1 MAAADP
7 SAPSGPLHH
16 APPHHP
22 THIPVSLP
30 RVLGP
35 FDATMVVVGSVI
47 GSGVFLKPATIAT
60 ALPYFGPII
69 TVWITIGL
77 ITLCGCLALAELG
90 AMLPQA
96 GGPYVYLREAYG
108 KLPAFLW
115 GWTEFWI
122 IRTGSIAALSTG
134 TAINVNVLCDGRLDH
149 YGQMTV
155 TLAAVIFLSAVNYA
169 STRWAAHVQ
178 NVTSIIKVA
187 FLAAIVVLPF
197 CFGKASAANL
207 APVWPTRADAGI
219 WTGFAA
225 AMIAVLWAYDG
236 WINIGPITE
245 EIRNPQRNV
254 PLALMAG
261 IATVMFVYVAANCA
275 YHLVL
280 DMTTIVTPQV
290 EGTTNNVATM
300 TFAVLAGAA
309 AAKIVAFGI
318 MCSTFGAANSNMITG
333 PRIYFAMA
341 RDGLLPHV
349 VQRVHGRFKTP
360 ANAILLQ
367 CTWTVLLTT
376 ATFVY
381 TSDPVAAFDALTNF
395 VIFGGSIFYALA
407 VGAVFVLRRKRPELP
422 RPYRTWGYPVTPAI
436 YLVAFAAAL
445 VSLFVASPKE
455 SAWGS
460 LLIAAGIPVFL
471 YMRRDAAARA
481 AQV

>member
-1 MAAADP
+1 MAVDP
-7 SAPSGPLHH
+7 SAPISPSHH

-69 TVWITIGL
+69 SVWIIVGL
-77 ITLCGCLALAELG
+77 VTLCGCLALAELG

-134 TAINVNVLCDGRLDH
+134 TAINVNVLCDGRLNH

-155 TLAAVIFLSAVNYA
+155 TLAVIAFLSAVNYA
-169 STRWAAHVQ
+169 STRWSAQVQ

-187 FLAAIVVLPF
+187 FLAAIVILPF
-197 CFGKASAANL
+197 CFGKANPANL
-207 APVWPTRADAGI
+207 APVWPTQTDASL

-254 PLALMAG
+254 PLALVSG
-261 IATVMFVYVAANCA
+261 IAIVMFVYVAANCA

-280 DMTTIVTPQV
+280 KMHTIVTPEV
-290 EGTTNNVATM
+290 AGTTNNVATM
-300 TFAVLAGAA
+300 TFAVLAGSA

-349 VQRVHGRFKTP
+349 VQRVHGRFETP

-367 CTWTVLLTT
+367 CSWTALLTA
-376 ATFVY
+376 ATFLY

-407 VGAVFVLRRKRPELP
+407 VGAVFVLRFKRPELP

-445 VSLFVASPKE
+445 VSLYVASPKE
-455 SAWGS
+455 SQYGT

-471 YMRRDAAARA
+471 YMRRDAAARTA
-481 AQV
+481 RI